1 MEEKKDLI
9 KKIGTRIDE
18 VKVYLQELL
27 AVEDD
32 NITKTYLVATEME
45 LERTEHIFEIYT
57 RNTII

>member
-27 AVEDD
+27 AVDDD
-32 NITKTYLVATEME
+32 NIAKTYLVATEME